1 MAQAQT
7 DSITDGGKII
17 DEIVAIVG
25 DNYILKSDID
35 KEFETLEEQ
44 SGADFTVDDKYT
56 ILNSLIA
63 KKILLYQAQL
73 DSIVIAPERVDGE
86 IDRRMQYILS
96 QFPGGEKDFIKYIGK
111 SIEEFKAQTRER
123 LYSEMLVQE
132 MQQKI
137 IKDIKITPTEVKKYF
152 NNIPKDSLPPI
163 DAEVVVGQIVSK
175 PKITEAEKE
184 NYLFN

>member
-63 KKILLYQAQL
+63 KKILLYQ
-73 DSIVIAPERVDGE
+73 S
-86 IDRRMQYILS
+86 
-96 QFPGGEKDFIKYIGK
+96 
-111 SIEEFKAQTRER
+111 
-123 LYSEMLVQE
+123 
-132 MQQKI
+132 
-137 IKDIKITPTEVKKYF
+137 
-152 NNIPKDSLPPI
+152 
-163 DAEVVVGQIVSK
+163 
-175 PKITEAEKE
+175 
-184 NYLFN
+184 